1 MQKLKD
7 YSSTIALIAAY
18 LALEVSLY
26 SSGQY
31 ELFGV
36 LVSILGCVLTGE
48 YFSVKNTGKTISKRF
63 GENADKAKYTM
74 SAVFV
79 LWAIS
84 LLVHL
89 NI

>member
-1 MQKLKD
+1 MNKLKD
-7 YSSTIALIAAY
+7 YSSTIALITSFFALTVASKDIPELTGTLLGI
-18 LALEVSLY
+18 LA
-26 SSGQY
+26 
-31 ELFGV
+31 
-36 LVSILGCVLTGE
+36 CVLTGE

-63 GENADKAKYTM
+63 GEKADKAKYTM
-74 SAVFV
+74 SAIFA

>member
-1 MQKLKD
+1 MTKLKD
-7 YSSTIALIAAY
+7 YSSTIALI
-18 LALEVSLY
+18 VSFIAVIV
-26 SSGQY
+26 SSFNN
-31 ELFGV
+31 ELFEQGATLIGMAGFV
-36 LVSILGCVLTGE
+36 LLGE

-63 GENADKAKYTM
+63 GEKSDKAKYSM

-79 LWAIS
+79 LWAVS

>member
-7 YSSTIALIAAY
+7 YSSTIALIVSF
-18 LALEVSLY
+18 LAVIVS
-26 SSGQY
+26 SFNN
-31 ELFGV
+31 ELFEQGATLIGMAGMV
-36 LVSILGCVLTGE
+36 LIGE

-63 GENADKAKYTM
+63 GEKADKAKYSM
-74 SAVFV
+74 SALFV
-79 LWAIS
+79 LWAVS